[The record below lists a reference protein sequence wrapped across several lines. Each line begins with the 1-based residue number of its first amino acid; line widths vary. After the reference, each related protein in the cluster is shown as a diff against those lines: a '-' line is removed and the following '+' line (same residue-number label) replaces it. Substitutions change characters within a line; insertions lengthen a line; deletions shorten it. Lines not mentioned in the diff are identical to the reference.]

1 MENKELHLGDHL
13 EELRRRVIITLLAF
27 IAFLITSFI
36 FAQDIYKWLVK
47 DLDGK
52 LAVLGPSDILWVYM
66 MIAAVFAIAAAIPV
80 AAYQIWRFVAP
91 ALHREERVVTLRFIP
106 GLFLLFIAGIS
117 FGYFVLFPIVL
128 GFLTKLSAGQ
138 FETMFTAEKYFR
150 FMINLTLPF
159 GFLFEMPLVV
169 MFLTRLGIL
178 NPVRLAKARKLS
190 YFGLIVVSV
199 LITPPDFLSDV
210 LVIVP
215 LLVLYEVSVSL
226 SRIVYRKKLQLEAA
240 LENHGLAESGQSY
253 S

>member
-13 EELRRRVIITLLAF
+13 EELRRRLIITLLAF

-36 FAQDIYKWLVK
+36 FAQDIYIWLVK

-91 ALHREERVVTLRFIP
+91 ALHREERLITLRFIP

-240 LENHGLAESGQSY
+240 LENHGLAE
-253 S
+253 